1 MPLHFLFSYLFFPHK
16 LYMSTSLSTLRGLSF
31 EDLVSFVQDTELQ
44 IDNAGTLSKAELIF
58 HIVCAQAT
66 EENLPVDG
74 VLEILSDGFGF
85 LRSIASEYASG
96 ADDIYVSPSQIRRF
110 NLQTGDWIEG
120 IARAPRNDSER
131 YLALLRIEK
140 INNASPEHEK
150 KRMLFEYQTVVDRE
164 SKQENVVEGT
174 EILAKYMTQ
183 MGVASIVQGSRVL
196 LLLKAYQNP
205 SQIVCSLATELQ
217 SDRILVIALN
227 HAVEDVTWLRKSLR
241 VDPTKSPKVFASL
254 RGEGASRH
262 IQLLDLAMH
271 RAKRLAERG
280 KNVHVLLSSLNEI
293 AWSHPNG
300 GSNKE
305 NHASSIEAVQ
315 KYVSL
320 ARSLQKGGSL
330 TLWAIAHEQRS
341 ELEKMML
348 HRICGEVEYT
358 AEVLPITVGTKT
370 ELSFGSYSEFTR

>member
-1 MPLHFLFSYLFFPHK
+1 
-16 LYMSTSLSTLRGLSF
+16 MSTSLSTLRGLAF
-31 EDLVSFVQDTELQ
+31 EDLVSFVQDTGLQ

-58 HIVCAQAT
+58 QIVCAQAT

-96 ADDIYVSPSQIRRF
+96 ADDVYVSPSQIRRF

-140 INNASPEHEK
+140 INNASPEQEK
-150 KRMLFEYQTVVDRE
+150 KRMLFEYQTVLDRE
-164 SKQENVVEGT
+164 SKQKNVVEGT
-174 EILAKYMTQ
+174 EVLAKYITQ
-183 MGVASIVQGSRVL
+183 MGVSSIVQGSRVL

-241 VDPTKSPKVFASL
+241 VDSTKSPKVFASL
-254 RGEGASRH
+254 RGEGATRH
-262 IQLLDLAMH
+262 MQLLDLAMH

-300 GSNKE
+300 GSQ
-305 NHASSIEAVQ
+305 NHASPIEAVQ

-341 ELEKMML
+341 DLEKMML
-348 HRICGEVEYT
+348 HRICGEVEYA

-370 ELSFGSYSEFTR
+370 ELSFGTHSEFTR